1 MEPGGILTSPLSP
14 CPLCPQLRNLI
25 TDVSQ
30 HKLLVF
36 AGPCV
41 EETGELML
49 QTGCFSLRDFIQ
61 IFTDKEVRGQGWPE
75 TPRKEL
81 LPPPGCRCPSGA
93 PWPRCWC
100 AEGGPWA
107 VAARAAVCSRPPASR
122 RGAGHEEAPQAAALA
137 RPCCRAGEGQL
148 AASWSCSLGWGEWEI
163 SPPRHFPG
171 CREREGAVGVP
182 REGDALCWPR
192 EKGAGAGQGTPWAA
206 PSLALGAQSLLKLW
220 LSPCRWGRS

>member
-81 LPPPGCRCPSGA
+81 LPPPRVQVPQRGSLAPLLVCRGGAVGCRCQSCCLLTSSGVSA
-93 PWPRCWC
+93 GSR
-100 AEGGPWA
+100 ARGGSTG
-107 VAARAAVCSRPPASR
+107 SRT
-122 RGAGHEEAPQAAALA
+122 GT
-137 RPCCRAGEGQL
+137 
-148 AASWSCSLGWGEWEI
+148 SLLQGWG
-163 SPPRHFPG
+163 
-171 CREREGAVGVP
+171 GAVGCILV
-182 REGDALCWPR
+182 L
-192 EKGAGAGQGTPWAA
+192 Q
-206 PSLALGAQSLLKLW
+206 LGV
-220 LSPCRWGRS
+220 G